1 MGAKIRDR
9 LLATTSTFVVSVM
22 YSELFLNNASSLM
35 LYIVPAV
42 SALVVP
48 SLGAPIFVLIF
59 FLELY
64 RLEELFLLL
73 ALLPFLLFILLKNVH
88 SWASSLVLL
97 VLTPLIVIY
106 PQVTGVVL
114 GMLYYLAFKE
124 KPREAVFT
132 GVSLVANLFVI
143 SFLLLKEYETRIP
156 LLLLPGGFQAT
167 GNEIS
172 RAALFY
178 STFANRLFSD
188 TKLLAEAIVLV
199 SSLAAVSLFEGK
211 NMFSLIA
218 PQTVLLSTT
227 PLIGGLM
234 PSDVVGLVLSVGT
247 SSLFHVAEQAS
258 VSLYPRVLAL
268 RNLLKKRGR
277 EEIRSDYS
285 VLFTDV
291 ATTARELKLLCETLP
306 PGRKI
311 VILGLSEDE
320 EKLFVK
326 HVLGGKK
333 CAASVVFFHELGL
346 EKLLSLPP
354 NETIVVY
361 IRILDEKTALSM
373 LSKLTGFDAET
384 IRELV
389 QPYLEKLKRISRVTL
404 YNLSK
409 EIDELIKQGVSAR
422 KAFDSVMSRVEPELN
437 EEFIQT
443 LEKIYVTYEIV
454 GFAR

>member
-9 LLATTSTFVVSVM
+9 LLAATGTFVVSAM
-22 YSELFLNNASSLM
+22 YSKLFLNNTGSLM
-35 LYIVPAV
+35 LYTVPTV
-42 SALVVP
+42 SALVMP
-48 SLGAPIFVLIF
+48 SLSVPAFVLVF

-64 RLEELFLLL
+64 RLEELFLFL
-73 ALLPFLLFILLKNVH
+73 ALLPFLLFTVLKNVH
-88 SWASSLVLL
+88 SWVSSLVLL
-97 VLTPLIVIY
+97 MLTPLIVIY
-106 PQVTGVVL
+106 PQTTGVVL

-132 GVSLVANLFVI
+132 GVSLVVILFAI
-143 SFLLLKEYETRIP
+143 SFLFLREHQTRIP

-178 STFANRLFSD
+178 STFANRLLSD
-188 TKLLAEAIVLV
+188 TRLLAEAIVLV
-199 SSLAAVSLFEGK
+199 SSLAAVSLFEEK
-211 NMFSLIA
+211 NIISLVI
-218 PQTVLLSTT
+218 PQIVLLSTT
-227 PLIGGLM
+227 PIIGGLV
-234 PSDVVGLVLSVGT
+234 PSDIIGLSLSVGA
-247 SSLFHVAEQAS
+247 SSLFYIVERAS
-258 VSLYPRVLAL
+258 VSLYPRALAL
-268 RNLLKKRGR
+268 GNLLKKRGR
-277 EEIRSDYS
+277 EKIRSDDS
-285 VLFTDV
+285 LLFADV
-291 ATTARELKLLCETLP
+291 VTTVKELKLLCGTLP

-311 VILGLSEDE
+311 VILGLSGDE

-326 HVLGGKK
+326 YALGGRR
-333 CAASVVFFHELGL
+333 CAADVVFFHEIGL
-346 EKLLSLPP
+346 EKFLSLPSS
-354 NETIVVY
+354 ETIVVY
-361 IRILDEKTALSM
+361 IRIPDEKTVLTM

-389 QPYLEKLKRISRVTL
+389 QPYLEKLKRVSRVTL

-443 LEKIYVTYEIV
+443 LERIYATYEIV
-454 GFAR
+454 GFTR